1 MNEHLKTKDSIEEVI
16 KGANILGD
24 IVLQTLGP
32 KGKNILIEKSTGPEI
47 INDGVTIGKHVFL
60 DDRLQNMG
68 AMMMKQISK
77 NTDDN
82 VSDGT
87 TTATCLGLAI
97 LNMGYESIKNNPN
110 LNTINLKK
118 WLHYWKDEVIKILEE
133 KAIDVNDENLFH
145 VCMISSNNDEVL
157 AKLIMDAYKEVGPE
171 GYITVAHP
179 ISVVPS
185 FKATKGMIYD
195 KGWLSKMFKNNNKEK
210 AFVAEKAKVVYV
222 EGELRDQLHLISIL
236 EKGLDDGKN
245 SPIIVVADKFTE
257 DIVALALQNKFAGID
272 LCLVNAPG
280 LVEEQMDYMN
290 DMIAYTGGY
299 IFNQKAS
306 RTLYEITDEDF
317 GKVDYVKVT
326 DKQFLFKVENP
337 DSVKIE
343 ERILELRAKI
353 DETKEKMFQNLY
365 KVRLAKLT
373 SGIAVIYPGGQ
384 SDIEIEDNIQRA
396 KDAIGSLKAALEK
409 GVLPG
414 GGIALYRTASILNEA
429 VSNVTAVEKESPIAF
444 HIIFKSLFK
453 PLQTI
458 LDNCGYEYEEKA
470 KIINE
475 ISYEDFWIGYN
486 ARTEKIENMLES
498 GVIDPLKVQIS
509 ALENAVSVSTAILN
523 MGGSICLR
531 QIDFEQGKTP
541 LMELR

>member
-1 MNEHLKTKDSIEEVI
+1 MNDHLKTKDSIEEVI

-24 IVLQTLGP
+24 MVLQTLGP
-32 KGKNILIEKSTGPEI
+32 KGKNILIQKSTGPEI
-47 INDGVTIGKHVFL
+47 INDGVTIGRHVFL
-60 DDRLQNMG
+60 DDALQNMG

-77 NTDDN
+77 NTDDA

-87 TTATCLGLAI
+87 TTSTSLGLAI
-97 LNMGYESIKNNPN
+97 LNLGYESVKNNPN

-133 KAIDVNDENLFH
+133 KAIAVTDENLFH
-145 VCMISSNNDEVL
+145 VCMISSNNDEAL
-157 AKLIMDAYKEVGPE
+157 AKLILDAYKEVGRE

-210 AFVAEKAKVVYV
+210 AFVAEKAKVAYV
-222 EGELRDQLHLISIL
+222 DGELRDQLHLISIL

-245 SPIIVVADKFTE
+245 SPIIVVADRFTE
-257 DIVALALQNKFAGID
+257 DIVALALQNKFAGIEI
-272 LCLVNAPG
+272 CLVNAPG
-280 LVEEQMDYMN
+280 LVEEQMDYLN
-290 DMIAYTGGY
+290 DMIAYTGGF

-306 RTLYEITDEDF
+306 RTLYDIQEEDF
-317 GKVDYVKVT
+317 GFVDYAKIT
-326 DKQFLFKVENP
+326 DKQFLFKV
-337 DSVKIE
+337 DSPNKQSVDD
-343 ERILELRAKI
+343 RVAELQTKI
-353 DETKEKMFQNLY
+353 DETKEDMFRNLY
-365 KVRLAKLT
+365 KVRLAKLK

-396 KDAIGSLKAALEK
+396 KDAVGSLKAALEK

-414 GGIALYRTASILNEA
+414 GGIALYRVAQKLTDTTHHS
-429 VSNVTAVEKESPIAF
+429 VSNERECVIAF
-444 HIIFKSLFK
+444 ETIVTSLHA
-453 PLQTI
+453 PLHQI
-458 LDNCGYEYEEKA
+458 LDNCGYTEQQKDS
-470 KIINE
+470 IINE
-475 ISYEDFWIGYN
+475 ISNMEFWNGYN
-486 ARTEKIENMLES
+486 ARTEKVENMLES
-498 GVIDPLKVQIS
+498 GVIDPLKITIS
-509 ALENAVSVSTAILN
+509 ALENAVSVSTAVLN

>member
-32 KGKNILIEKSTGPEI
+32 KGKNILIQKSTGPEI

-60 DDRLQNMG
+60 DDALQNMG

-77 NTDDN
+77 NTDDS

-97 LNMGYESIKNNPN
+97 LNLGYDFIKSNKN

-118 WLHYWKDEVIKILEE
+118 WLHHWKNEAVSILNECSV
-133 KAIDVNDENLFH
+133 DVNEKNLFH
-145 VCMISSNNDEVL
+145 VCMISSNNDESL
-157 AKLIMDAYKEVGPE
+157 ARLILDAYNEVGPE

-185 FKATKGMIYD
+185 YKATKGMIYD
-195 KGWLSKMFKNNNKEK
+195 KGWLTKMFKNNNKEK
-210 AFVAEKAKVVYV
+210 AFVVEKAKVAYV
-222 EGELRDQLHLISIL
+222 DGELRDQLHLVSIL
-236 EKGLDDGKN
+236 EKGLEDGKN
-245 SPIIVVADKFTE
+245 SPIIVVADRFTE
-257 DIVALALQNKFAGID
+257 DIVALALQNKFAGIEI
-272 LCLVNAPG
+272 CLVNAPG
-280 LVEEQMDYMN
+280 LVEEQMDYLN

-299 IFNQKAS
+299 IFNQKSS
-306 RTLYEITDEDF
+306 RNLYTIEEEDF
-317 GKVDYVKVT
+317 GFVDYAKIT
-326 DKQFLFKVENP
+326 DKQFMFKVENP
-337 DSVKIE
+337 DKKLIDDRIAELKAKIE
-343 ERILELRAKI
+343 
-353 DETKEKMFQNLY
+353 DTKEEMFRNLY
-365 KVRLAKLT
+365 KIRMAKLS

-396 KDAIGSLKAALEK
+396 KDAVGSLKAALEK

-414 GGIALYRTASILNEA
+414 GGIALLRTANIL
-429 VSNVTAVEKESPIAF
+429 EKNYNSDNDLECKIAHKIITTSLYSPL
-444 HIIFKSLFK
+444 SR
-453 PLQTI
+453 I
-458 LDNCGYEYEEKA
+458 LSNCGYDDRKSDEIVKQILDLEY
-470 KIINE
+470 
-475 ISYEDFWIGYN
+475 WCGYN
-486 ARTEKIENMLES
+486 ARTERVENMLDS
-498 GVIDPLKVQIS
+498 GVIDPLKITVS